1 MTARTPQQ
9 NKCLHDG
16 LRHLADELNERG
28 LDMKAVLPTIDI
40 PWTMESAKEYLFNR
54 IAKIMFDGRTSSEL
68 NTTEMQ
74 QVWEAIKEGAQGY
87 LRRQLRTIGL
97 TVLALS
103 VVLFLS
109 VFVIPPSEEAV
120 NKFVCGVS

>member
-1 MTARTPQQ
+1 MTHRTGQQ
-9 NKCLHDG
+9 NKCLHEG

-74 QVWEAIKEGAQGY
+74 QVWD
-87 LRRQLRTIGL
+87 
-97 TVLALS
+97 VLMRHTGEKHG
-103 VVLFLS
+103 VYVEWPTKFNNGG
-109 VFVIPPSEEAV
+109 SEE
-120 NKFVCGVS
+120 K